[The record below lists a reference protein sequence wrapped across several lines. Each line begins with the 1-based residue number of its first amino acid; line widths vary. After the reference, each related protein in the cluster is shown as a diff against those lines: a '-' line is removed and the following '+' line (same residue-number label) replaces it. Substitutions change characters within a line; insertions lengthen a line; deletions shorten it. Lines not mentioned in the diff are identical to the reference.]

1 MNLVPDAV
9 LFLGMPDSSKQWNM
23 FIEEY
28 LTKLV
33 SSNPPV
39 PRGKPSMHV
48 GINLDA
54 AVEEAEKLGKSYL
67 NPKLIEIVFK
77 DGTLDSKGKLKKT
90 PILSIISDRKT
101 EILSPIVTPDTNIN
115 TFLKE
120 LNNLDMSENMRTRA
134 VFVVLFSTYLFFYS
148 IMKWQNDS
156 VPGLLITSKHPE
168 VFFLC
173 NIYTCAKILV

>member
-39 PRGKPSMHV
+39 SRGKPSMHV

-90 PILSIISDRKT
+90 PILSLISDSKT

-156 VPGLLITSKHPE
+156 VPGLLITSKDPE